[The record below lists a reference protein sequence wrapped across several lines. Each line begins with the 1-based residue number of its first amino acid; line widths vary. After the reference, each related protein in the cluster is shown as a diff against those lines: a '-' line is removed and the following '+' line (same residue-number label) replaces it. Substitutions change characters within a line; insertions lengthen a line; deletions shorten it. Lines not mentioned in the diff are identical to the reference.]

1 MPPNQTQGST
11 PPINQQPQVR
21 PQSAPSN
28 GSGLPQ
34 GSTPTTNQQP
44 QVPGNSATPSQA
56 TQPQVRPQSAPSN
69 NTGLPQGST
78 PTNNQQPQVRPQS
91 APSNN
96 TGLPQGSTPTNNQQP
111 QVRPQSA
118 PSNNTGLPQGSTPT
132 NNQQPQVRPQ
142 SAPSNNTGLPQG
154 STPTNNQQPQVRPQS
169 APSNN
174 TGLPQGSTPTNNQQ
188 PQVRP
193 QSAPSNNTGLP
204 QGSTPTNNQQ
214 PQVRPQSAP
223 SNNTGTPQGSTPP
236 ANQQPQ
242 VRPQSAPSNN
252 TGTPQGSTPPANQ
265 QPQVRPQSAPSN
277 NTSLPQGSTPTATPS
292 SQLPGNAPQGNT
304 STTPPGSTSPKTGET
319 SEKAPAKEAAPKD
332 GTSAQTSP
340 KTGET
345 SEKAPAKEAAAKDG
359 TSAQTSPKTG
369 ETGGKS
375 TPTQK
380 PASAAQ
386 GTPTSPSS
394 SKSPPAGQGSQQPGR
409 DRPGPQPGSSSTT
422 TAPAQGDTLTWI
434 AANAVTKSKWRTS
447 TGKGMRKKAKRAIP
461 KLAGPL
467 TSGGFPAQPVDAKKQ
482 IGKRFPKGKLFS
494 DAEWEA
500 FKELSS
506 TPEGRTWLN
515 ASGMLTHSEIEQ
527 YLSNDNPERFRGFHL
542 LHKPSKVVMASYVS
556 RQMNGGEDG
565 KRFEGT
571 PPAAIALS
579 MEARHTTDPARKEE
593 LTRQIDQGIVNEWVK
608 TFEHTKPNA
617 DTIKAMDQSAVL
629 APRTLMEKLTRADI
643 KTLPTDEALARH
655 RQSIEVL
662 KNIFHL
668 LQAGAE
674 IYDAGSK
681 KHVPLQGV
689 PVAKLLSHGGRVNIQ
704 VPKGSPPY
712 ALTEFL
718 GITDKNGN
726 PTTGVF
732 KREFGTHHMALSWG
746 KFKEEGGRFAMLK
759 SMSDDTELYGMNPA
773 IGGLGL
779 KDFNGDIILPDGAHG
794 HVFIGYRPPK
804 PGRRG
809 ALQIGMETTG
819 PGAPSTVGYV
829 HNARSTEKT
838 ANPISSVGGLKQD
851 KIGDEKGK
859 NARTVDLHKFGDDW
873 VKTLKDRAD
882 QFEHDFEENPTEA
895 IKDLVGPRELPPQDT
910 HDTAPLAS
918 DSSDDSPDDSP
929 DDAPDDS
936 SDAGSD
942 RSERDPR
949 GGDRRG
955 PPGDATS
962 DPKRGAQDPGQGSS
976 DQRPRGDEQAPKGN
990 EPREM
995 PGDAPEQMTAKT
1007 PEASSPRPEA
1017 GTTQSAPGKAPE
1029 IPGQPRPETT
1039 SRPSALGPEGL
1050 ATAITAG
1057 TEAPAASA
1065 QGSAAASATPNPG
1078 TLSSRD
1084 DGSAEKDIDA
1094 SQDEGEDENDSRDEV
1109 EDDSDDEGKDEDE
1122 DEDESEGEGE
1132 DDSDDEDEDDSE
1144 GEGEDDSDDEDED
1157 DSEGEGEDD
1166 SDDEDEDDSEGE
1178 GEDDSDDEDE
1188 DDSDDDNGDRV
1199 GPSQRPQSGREAPSL
1214 TPLTDAAGAKDNGT
1228 NSKGPGDGRSGNTS
1242 PKDNGTSQNGSQPT
1256 TAMSPEASSPR
1267 PSRDDDSVE
1276 EDIENTSD
1284 LVVNALPDNFVHDS
1298 MVTFGPTNVP
1308 RPLASPK
1315 PTQAG
1320 IERILDRW
1328 GFSADVFFKR
1338 DLGMDGLTRPDED
1351 PDIGPGPFESTVF
1364 PAGGFGVPVTLPPEL
1379 VELRV
1384 ALTIAHELSHANQ
1397 YDNLD
1402 LIDLE
1407 GREAEIDRLPPLE
1420 RDVHQTAFERQKAA
1434 LEVVGYQSEIVNLE
1448 RFRKTLNDDE
1458 AKVYHDGLQA
1468 MEDQARTRRD
1478 EFFDQLTPEQQAIFI
1493 HDGFEAVLENIQRGL
1508 DVKFFRNNA
1517 PDADEEDAGDE
1528 DQNSDDGDEDHSDVD
1543 SDHDDSEDE
1552 DDSDDEGE
1560 DDSDDEDEDEGKDDS
1575 DDEGKD
1581 DSDDEGEDDS
1591 DDEGDDNSKDESD
1604 DDSEDESDDDSD
1616 DEGDDDSDD
1625 EDDDDEDD
1633 DDDDDDDDDS
1643 DDEGD
1648 DDSEDHNGDRAG
1660 PSQRPQSG
1668 GQPRPET
1675 TSQPP
1680 AQRSATPATA
1690 ITTGMQAPTRPP
1702 ASTKVGWLGKKLG
1715 TGGHGLGGMISNE
1728 GADQRE
1734 QALAD
1739 QYALQIGPDED
1750 TGGAHFS
1757 HKMLDHIEK
1766 ALGDLPPEHVTGS
1779 PTLRKIIRDISSEQ
1793 AASAYDE
1800 LTDTINIVN
1809 PPKVPTFI
1817 YSRLNRRWNWQRKR
1831 MDRGALRDYDGVNK
1845 EQDRALGITEGRHVM
1860 GGTSDVL
1867 ANGSLIKW
1875 TMRHEIGHSIDKL
1888 IDWKGNLASDPRFGG
1903 WKVHSD
1909 TRDTEEVARAIL
1921 DKAGI
1926 TDDEANSET
1935 DGVSLLQRFASFLH
1949 APSRRK
1955 DMTPLE
1961 DFPDDAASEDP
1972 GLKKKLEKA
1981 VDTVK
1986 FAMAQP
1992 WTLDDGGASRLEVDG
2007 RIYQVD
2013 HYDQWVSYSAD
2024 ARNNAVSNY
2033 QFSTPAEWF
2042 AETYASY
2049 YDPNPAPRAQLTQ
2062 QVRDFFANDLSGL
2075 VTSGQEKWERINENT
2090 RKAEEGI
2097 GPQPPQ
2103 PPAGSSASPSAVSPS
2118 AVTAGMSRN
2127 ITTGTPSS
2135 GSLAASPP
2143 RDATSGPQGSS
2154 PRDANG
2160 GSQASPP
2167 RDATR
2172 APNDSAVLETDGA
2185 REGSGNTQAA
2195 LQALIDA
2202 SKTWAHPANPANKQE
2217 AKELL
2222 GDIMRSQGVDRSLVD
2237 RLAEL
2242 IDAPDSLSQ
2251 HEFAICALQS
2261 VLRTQLTSDLA
2272 GFARV
2277 VAAEFTGKLFDRD
2290 GKQIADFSLDN
2301 QGEHRATTSP
2311 RTTDDPIQSVI
2322 RGDLPLND
2330 APIGN
2335 KLLQNGVK
2343 KAGAK
2348 RADFENKGRAWSDTH
2363 VLDYLLARG
2372 LGKMLSTLA
2381 PEQYKADAK
2390 YTAGVKPGYLGK
2402 AATRGKD
2409 AKGPSKKLGDLQ
2421 LSADS
2426 LVTIFTNILGGDAQT
2441 MVDGDNYDV
2450 DRINDALA
2458 RPEQAPFAVA
2468 TFLDGNGL
2476 LKRADQSAKDPTK
2489 VEPFDKAV
2497 TSGASSAHQVVI
2509 NGKITED
2516 GDHYVV
2522 PLHTWQQ
2529 SFSIKV
2535 KKDLLP
2541 SLFPVFTYGTYLPS
2555 QSPGTNDPAR
2565 SQAPKPNA
2573 WTQLTTGGG
2582 DPLGTGG
2589 HGLAGLVSNKG
2600 AAEREQALADQYELQ
2615 IGPDEDADGTHFS
2628 HKMLAH
2634 IEKALSELPPTHI
2647 TGSPTLRKII
2657 RTLSSEQ
2664 AASEYDEETDTINIV
2679 NPPKVPTFIYSRLNR
2694 RWDWQR
2700 KRMDRGALRDYP
2712 GVSKEQDEALGI
2724 VGRRQVMGGVSD
2736 VLANGNLLK
2745 WTIRHEVAHSI
2756 DKLVDWRSRAH
2767 EDRFGGWQEHADSR
2781 ELQAV
2786 ARAIFHKA
2794 GISDDKAQQKLDDE
2808 GQSDPNG
2815 FPLIERF
2822 ASLLDPELRR
2832 KDMTPLESFPAKV
2845 ASTDPDLKDRLDRA
2859 VRTVKIA
2866 MAQPWTL
2873 SDGGSRELEV
2883 DGRIYHVDP
2892 YNAWV
2897 SYRADARNNAVSNYQ
2912 FSTPKE
2918 WFAETYA
2925 SYHDPDPAPRDQLT
2939 QEVRDFF
2946 RNELPDLVTA
2956 GRASWQRIRE
2966 NIARSAGNRPGPSAI
2981 TTGFNPAAS
2990 ADPNSL
2996 GEGQTSDPA
3005 DMLAGYN
3012 PASDTGDETA
3022 APRSQ
3027 LDEIQEEPEP
3037 PSERAPDPAT
3047 STPVEEVTWIVDK
3060 AVKNTIWRT
3069 DTGPL
3074 SRDRAKQ
3081 GLSAIQGP
3089 LSASGFPPDPTTA
3102 KEQLGGRFPGGPL
3115 FSDAEWSAFVQL
3127 SSTAQGQTWL
3137 NASGMLTHEQVEQ
3150 YLSGNDDDN
3159 PERFRGFDKLHNAT
3173 KVVLA
3178 SYVSRQMNGGEDGKR
3193 FEGTPPAAVAI
3204 SMEARHTTDPARRA
3218 ELKRLIDQGILE
3230 EWSKTFEYTQ
3240 PNEAATT
3247 AINKGAVLAPKSLL
3261 NTVTFTKGKELSK
3274 AEVIKRHGQ
3283 SLEVLKNVFHLLQEG
3298 AEIYDADAKSHVP
3311 LQDVPVA
3318 KLLSHGGRVNVQIP
3332 PSSSP
3337 YALTEHLGI
3346 TDSKG
3351 KPRPG
3356 VFKRFA
3362 GTHHVSFADGEFK
3375 EEGGHVAAIKAKL
3388 DDTELYGI
3396 NLAVGGLG
3404 LKDFNGDVILPDGA
3418 HGHLFIGY
3426 RPPKPGRP
3434 GALQLGLETTG
3445 PNAPSTVGY
3454 VHNLRSTEK
3463 TANPI
3468 SSVGGLKQ
3476 DKIGDEST
3484 KNART
3489 VDLGKLGSDWRKTLK
3504 DRADRFEQD
3513 LKQKGKDALT
3523 ELLGPRTQPPQELQD
3538 AQQRSGEPDQ
3548 APRDNERRDPPG
3560 DAPVDTLAGYNP
3572 ASDSG
3577 DEAADPQP
3585 QTDEIQ
3591 EEPEPASERAP
3602 DPATS
3607 TPVEEVTWIVDKA
3620 VKNTIWRP
3628 DTGFLSREKAKRGLP
3643 AIAAQLSGGGFPRDP
3658 GTAKEQLG
3666 GRFSKGQLLSDAEW
3680 SAFEQLS
3687 STPQGQSWL
3696 NASGMLTLDEVK
3708 KYLSGK
3714 DEDNPERFRGFH
3726 QLHKASKVVLA
3737 SYVSRQMNGG
3747 EDGKRFEGTP
3757 PAAVAISMEAR
3768 HTTDPIRKA
3777 ELERLI
3783 DQGIVEEWSKTLEY
3797 TEPNDDANTAIDK
3810 GAVLDPKKK
3819 FLQQPKK
3826 LSKQEVVDRH
3836 RQSLDVLKNVFHL
3849 LQEGAEIYDDSAK
3862 SHVPLQGVPVAK
3874 LLSHGGRVNVQVPAG
3889 GAPYELTELL
3899 GITDKHGNPRPGV
3912 FKRSFGTHHVSFAD
3926 GEFKEEGGHFAAVKS
3941 KLDDTELYG
3950 INLTIGGLGL
3960 KDFNGDVIVPDGA
3973 HGHMFIGYRPPR
3985 PGRQGALQIGI
3996 ETTGPGAPSTV
4007 GYVHNVFSTEKTAN
4021 PISSVGGLKQD
4032 KIGDDQI
4039 KNART
4044 VDLSKLGSNW
4054 AKTLRDRADRFEQ
4067 DLALRGKDALT
4078 ELVGPRTQPP
4088 HELQDAGV
4096 DRSGDTLAGAAAPN
4110 ASPSPTPTTAG
4121 GTAQV
4126 EPSAQNQEKTLDEL
4140 LDSLEEQSRAWSH
4153 PATAENKRDASQL
4166 LTGLL
4171 QRQNVNPSII
4181 DRLRELIDNPASL
4194 SQSAFTN
4201 CALTS
4206 ILYPTL
4212 KNDLATTAHLVA
4224 AIFTGKPLGKFADSP
4239 RADSSRPQGSGKGA
4253 LNESLDLIRRVMTG
4267 EVPQAL
4273 GPAPT
4278 RPLVN
4283 GLRTAKAKS
4292 DSLKR
4297 KKDREE
4303 LERHL
4308 LDHLL
4313 ARGLVELLGPDAL
4326 AKLQQQTDGAHQPGV
4341 AAAQG
4346 DLLASAN
4353 SVASILSSA
4362 LGANATVMTRSS
4374 PGGYDVARLN
4384 GALRQK
4390 DQAGFAIATVMD
4402 GKALW
4407 SAAKEHEASST
4418 TPDASENVARLGGTA
4433 TTAPHHAT
4441 IDGSITDQG
4450 DSFLVPLQ
4458 SWGRT
4463 FPVRVNKED
4472 MPKVFAAITYGTALP
4487 PRAPS
4492 PTASAQE
4499 QTLAD
4504 LQAGHNPDSDSRDE
4518 TAAPQPQTDEIQ
4530 EEPEPASERAPD
4542 PATSTPVEEVTWIV
4556 DKAVKNTIWRPD
4568 TGFLSREKAK
4578 RGLPAIAAQ
4587 LSGGGFPRDPGTAK
4601 EQLGGRFSKGQLL
4614 SDAEWSAFEQLS
4626 STPQGQSWL
4635 NASGMLTLDEVK
4647 KYLSGKDED
4656 NPERFRGFHQLHKAS
4671 KVVLASYV
4679 SRQMNGGEDG
4689 KRFEGTPPAA
4699 VAISMEARH
4708 TTDPIRKAELER
4720 LIDQGIVE
4728 EWSKTLEYT
4737 EPNDDANTAIDKGA
4751 VLDPKKKFLQQPK
4764 KLSKQEVVDR
4774 HRQSLDVLKN
4784 VFHLLQEGAE
4794 IYDDSAK
4801 SHVPLQGVPVAKLL
4815 SHGGRVNVQVPAGGA
4830 PYELTELL
4838 GITDKHGNPRPGV
4851 FKRSFGTHHVSFADG
4866 EFKEEGGHFAAV
4878 KSKLDDTELYG
4889 INLTIGG
4896 LGLKD
4901 FNGDV
4906 IVPDGAHGHMFIG
4919 YRPPRPG
4926 RQGALQIGI
4935 ETTGP
4940 GAPSTVGYVHN
4951 VFSTE
4956 KTANPI
4962 SSVGG
4967 LKQDKIGDDQIKN
4980 ARTVDLSKLGSN
4992 WAKTLRD
4999 RADRFE
5005 QDLALRGKDA
5015 LTELVGPRTQP
5026 PHELQDAQQRSGEPA
5041 QEPRD
5046 NDRRDPP
5053 GDAAADMLAGYN
5065 PASDTGDETA
5075 APRSQ
5080 LDEIQEEPEPPSER
5094 APDPATST
5102 PVEEVTWIVDKAVK
5116 NTIWRTDT
5124 GPLSR
5129 DRAKQGLS
5137 AIQGPLSASGFPP
5150 DPTTAKEQL
5159 GGRFPGGPLFS
5170 DAEWSAFVQLSS
5182 TAQGQTWLNAS
5193 GMLTHEQVEQY
5204 LSGNDDDNPERFRG
5218 FDKLHNATK
5227 VVLASYVSRQ
5237 MNGGED
5243 GKRFEG
5249 TPPAAVAISME
5260 ARHTTDP
5267 ARRAELKRLIDQGIL
5282 EEWSKTFEYTQPNEA
5297 ATTAINKGAVLA
5309 PKSLLNTVTFTKG
5322 KELSKAEVIKRHGQS
5337 LEVLKNVFHL
5347 LQEGAE
5353 IYDADAKS
5361 HVPLQ
5366 DVPVAKLLSHGGR
5379 VNVQIPPS
5387 SSPYALTEHLGIT
5400 DSKGKPRPGVFKR
5413 FAGTHHVSFADGE
5426 FKEEGGH
5433 VAAIKAKLD
5442 DTELYGINLAV
5453 GGLGLKDFNGDVIL
5467 PDGAHGHLFIGYRPP
5482 KPGRPGALQLGM
5494 ETTGPNAPSTV
5505 GYVHN
5510 LRSTEKTANPI
5521 SSVGG
5526 LKQDKIGDESTK
5538 NARTVDLGKL
5548 GSDWRKTLK
5557 DRADRFEQDLKQKGK
5572 DALTE
5577 LLGPRTQP
5585 PQELQDAQQRSGEPD
5600 QAPRDNEPGDAPA
5613 GTAQRTGAPANV
5625 LAGYNPALDGESV
5638 ALDPQSHTDSAQV
5651 EPSPRRQDKTLDEL
5665 LSSLDEQSRAWSGPP
5680 NDDLRQQAAN
5690 SLAGLLESLN
5700 VDRAIVDRLRE
5711 LIENP
5716 ASLSQSAFSN
5726 CGLNSAL
5733 YTMLKGDLATT
5744 SHLVAA
5750 LFTGRLLGQLAQAP
5764 GARELGAQQDPGTA
5778 VLSEDLDTLRRVM
5791 TGEIPRALG
5800 PAPTRPLINGLK
5812 TAGAKRGGLTRA
5824 ADRQQLDRHLL
5835 DHLLARGLVELL
5847 GQDAVAQHGKRT
5859 DDARQPG
5866 AVAAQ
5871 GDVLLSANSIA
5882 TLMSDALGAEVEVMS
5897 GGPSEDDIARLNE
5910 TLRRTDRAGFA
5921 VATVSNGKALWEAAK
5936 QHRDGDNATPR
5947 APATVAPLGTGEAQ
5961 SRHHFA
5967 IDGEIKA
5974 DGDAFIVPVQ
5984 SWGQAFPIRVQ
5995 KADMPRLFEAIT
6007 HGTYPPPRA
6016 PARGAPTQQQAPV
6029 HLASRGRS
6037 GTAVDAAD
6045 PRDQLAGTPTSG
6057 GREIWPQ
6064 RSPEIGVQTF
6074 RDAGEWR
6081 RYDRKVRGWVRG
6093 TFKLSPKEAGDLIR
6107 TVSPGAA
6114 RLLLALHD
6122 HPRRDQLTFRPMD
6135 RFRMADARFLQQKL
6149 QGLDELEA
6157 APVSAVRGQRRGP
6170 SAPAGQGAA
6179 SAGRPAVAPGRID
6192 PGTVQLTPSRLYETL
6207 VERVPEQRL
6216 IEVASLAVD
6225 IIDSQLIP
6233 QLLDILPI
6241 TLPAAARLAEELIEK
6256 WLVFNPSLLDLPA
6269 GELRD
6274 RLAAY
6279 ASLVL
6284 GTLERDQGRSTIG
6297 RDVDAEEDASSA
6309 DEAPRAAAAPS
6320 APQPRE
6326 GTLAPREGLEGSARE
6341 SSSNTSSRT
6350 GSPGGTTP
6358 PAASPAAEEDP
6369 FGGWGLDLDI
6379 GFDPEEHKQQQRA
6392 AQGQVRREKLA
6403 RENEA
6408 QQAIPDWIW
6417 DVPHYSLL
6425 QTALLDHI
6433 NDDAVRDALTTLL
6446 PFGHGRAESLAR
6458 FLLSGLNGSRTGE
6471 RLAQAF
6477 EDALGMYKD
6486 EARRRLAFDLARA
6499 LGAIASIEEMP
6510 GIDLAALREPPPPP
6524 PPRDE
6529 EPPRSVVKRGH
6540 EGRWVTRDEIDIIN
6554 RSIGERAFAGM
6565 LARAMDKGK
6574 VANTRAI
6581 IEHLVRHA
6589 ERMADPALSPPL
6601 TSTSL
6606 VVDSNLVG
6614 ALLTPPGALSPDWR
6628 HIRDQLDELIRDN
6641 GITDLRLANIN
6652 VGELFQHGDIVGRT
6666 FTTQD
6671 GREIPWYGIRL
6682 DGHRR
6687 DDMADY
6693 ELGFDELT
6701 RRSVGEKKGSA
6712 DRSMVADAFFSERA
6726 REDDAPA
6733 VPHFATSDHG
6743 VLTPLLSFAG
6753 IDAAMRAQTA
6763 FTDFVKENTEEG
6775 TPYFRP
6781 QLMGRELK
6789 AHAILNLEAP
6799 AHAAAEGAAPAESPP
6814 IGASLLDTPVGTT
6827 HRVHD
6832 LIGLI
6837 RSAGFDVYIVGG
6849 AVRDALSDKKPKD
6862 VDLKTNMPMSRLEAA
6877 LRDDPS
6883 FRSLSVS
6890 TVPDLRLITL
6900 GNGDSALDITT
6911 ADDTSVPGP
6920 LDVMADA
6927 LKRDFRMNAIYL
6939 DERGY
6944 VKDPLNGIEDQL
6956 HNRLRFVAD
6965 PGPPAPVEE
6974 RQRAVV
6980 EHLRKAPWNLG
6991 RALKFHHRGYKLEPE
7006 ILHAVRDNAES
7017 ILSSMAERNAPLL
7030 AKSLLLHSTRVQS
7043 PDALIELMEDLRF
7056 SARAIRELIPD
7067 EVAGRFDDDSLA
7079 YERDIL
7085 PRWRDTPDDNDAGYP
7100 LAAPEM
7106 KVDVAT
7112 GRIYQYRIHAK
7123 APPQQEGQPEEH
7135 VIIDVDLSDHN
7146 QAGHNAPH
7154 YHVYRWRK
7162 RDGQSRWDKKKN
7174 GFSDTGQPGLPLIDG
7189 GFYLGPQPWRFDEGL
7204 DSESSDFL
7212 DVAARR
7218 INEAGIQLTR
7228 TGDQLDLGGQVKLHA
7243 KRLRELH
7250 RRGQFS
7256 KLLMLVKNLNDG
7268 IPWSAKDQATVDL
7281 AGSHR
7286 GQERLRFKPQ
7296 LDQVVPFLRDSEI
7309 VDPTSIAIFAE
7320 DGQMRH
7326 DALLRLYDLVSAD
7339 VRQDLRRPAA
7349 TYALKGARSVDEF
7362 VERFE
7367 FYVASMQDNLNGADI
7382 EARWQAHLQAAQE
7395 AGAVGDVTLGQG
7407 GELTERLAEAAGQ
7420 LRFESAS
7427 TAAYHAAKHG
7437 SDFLTPE
7444 ELATP
7449 VSPADGMRR
7458 YLETAREA
7466 VRKASVTEA
7475 RTDETGATNVVLW
7488 HGATK
7493 VVARVRPDGTA
7504 HLLTSYV
7511 HTGRNAAPTAAFAH
7525 PTGSAPTE
7533 TGVQNIGNSCF
7544 LSAGLT
7550 MLARTDAYYELF
7562 APREG
7567 ENPAAR
7573 GPRLRAAVRPILD
7586 QIRAGTLVGAD
7597 TMRALDAILTD
7608 AGVLEGTSVTTQQ
7621 DPSEVLRRLFRTAG
7635 LDTTGVT
7642 LAQTQRT
7649 DWTEVEPREHDETLR
7664 DPTSL
7669 DDNLVWDE
7677 PASDIL
7683 LSPPSDGN
7691 RTLQQALDTHFGE
7704 SSIEA
7709 TAVRAGQAV
7718 IGNPSRQLLVHPA
7731 DNTPQAITIA
7741 LQRWNGVDKDES
7753 EVDVPEWLSVNGSW
7767 YRLNVVVNHHGATR
7781 NEGHYTA
7788 ITRSATSGQ
7797 WQIRNDA
7804 MVSDAD
7810 PREAAESRN
7819 RGYLFTFERV
7829 DNPDDGPDAAAAA
7842 AAARI
7847 GAAPAPV
7854 PGAPSSAAATNGV
7867 TEPESRA
7874 PADRL
7879 GAYSPS
7885 NDASEETQ
7893 GPQAPRASGAPA
7905 ALDGDVTIPAP
7916 IDALV
7921 RTLVAKSRAWSS
7933 PRAQADKREAI
7944 ALVTELLQQLGMD
7957 AKVVDRGEQG
7967 KDAPDDEHS
7976 ACTCVR

>member
-1 MPPNQTQGST
+1 
-11 PPINQQPQVR
+11 
-21 PQSAPSN
+21 
-28 GSGLPQ
+28 
-34 GSTPTTNQQP
+34 
-44 QVPGNSATPSQA
+44 
-56 TQPQVRPQSAPSN
+56 
-69 NTGLPQGST
+69 
-78 PTNNQQPQVRPQS
+78 
-91 APSNN
+91 
-96 TGLPQGSTPTNNQQP
+96 
-111 QVRPQSA
+111 
-118 PSNNTGLPQGSTPT
+118 
-132 NNQQPQVRPQ
+132 
-142 SAPSNNTGLPQG
+142 
-154 STPTNNQQPQVRPQS
+154 
-169 APSNN
+169 
-174 TGLPQGSTPTNNQQ
+174 
-188 PQVRP
+188 
-193 QSAPSNNTGLP
+193 
-204 QGSTPTNNQQ
+204 
-214 PQVRPQSAP
+214 
-223 SNNTGTPQGSTPP
+223 
-236 ANQQPQ
+236 
-242 VRPQSAPSNN
+242 
-252 TGTPQGSTPPANQ
+252 
-265 QPQVRPQSAPSN
+265 
-277 NTSLPQGSTPTATPS
+277 
-292 SQLPGNAPQGNT
+292 
-304 STTPPGSTSPKTGET
+304 
-319 SEKAPAKEAAPKD
+319 
-332 GTSAQTSP
+332 
-340 KTGET
+340 
-345 SEKAPAKEAAAKDG
+345 
-359 TSAQTSPKTG
+359 
-369 ETGGKS
+369 
-375 TPTQK
+375 
-380 PASAAQ
+380 
-386 GTPTSPSS
+386 
-394 SKSPPAGQGSQQPGR
+394 
-409 DRPGPQPGSSSTT
+409 
-422 TAPAQGDTLTWI
+422 
-434 AANAVTKSKWRTS
+434 
-447 TGKGMRKKAKRAIP
+447 MRKKAKRAIP

-494 DAEWEA
+494 DAEWDA

-515 ASGMLTHSEIEQ
+515 ASGMLTHGEIEQ

-593 LTRQIDQGIVNEWVK
+593 LTRQIDQGIANEWVK
-608 TFEHTKPNA
+608 TFAHTEPNA

-629 APRTLMEKLTRADI
+629 APRTLKETLTRADI

-689 PVAKLLSHGGRVNIQ
+689 PVAKILSHGGRVNIQ

-732 KREFGTHHMALSWG
+732 KRDFGTHHMALSWG
-746 KFKEEGGRFAMLK
+746 QFKEEGGHFAAVK
-759 SMSDDTELYGMNPA
+759 SALDDTELYGMNPA

-838 ANPISSVGGLKQD
+838 ANPVSSVGGLKQD

-859 NARTVDLHKFGDDW
+859 NARTVDLRKLGDDW

-882 QFEHDFEENPTEA
+882 QFEHDFKENPTEA
-895 IKDLVGPRELPPQDT
+895 IKDLVGPREIPPQET
-910 HDTAPLAS
+910 QHTAPLAS
-918 DSSDDSPDDSP
+918 DSSDDSP

-942 RSERDPR
+942 RSERGSR

-955 PPGDATS
+955 PPGDAAS

-976 DQRPRGDEQAPKGN
+976 DQRPRGNEQAPKGD

-1007 PEASSPRPEA
+1007 PETASPRPEA

-1029 IPGQPRPETT
+1029 RPGQPQPETT
-1039 SRPSALGPEGL
+1039 SQPHARGPGSP
-1050 ATAITAG
+1050 ATVITTGMKTPAG
-1057 TEAPAASA
+1057 SPEASV
-1065 QGSAAASATPNPG
+1065 QGSAAASATPDPG

-1084 DGSAEKDIDA
+1084 DESVEDDIENTTDPVVNVLSDDYVHGSNDPEDGDD
-1094 SQDEGEDENDSRDEV
+1094 SEGDDSEDEGD
-1109 EDDSDDEGKDEDE
+1109 DDSDDEG
-1122 DEDESEGEGE
+1122 
-1132 DDSDDEDEDDSE
+1132 DDSDDE
-1144 GEGEDDSDDEDED
+1144 GDDSDDE
-1157 DSEGEGEDD
+1157 GDD
-1166 SDDEDEDDSEGE
+1166 SDDEG
-1178 GEDDSDDEDE
+1178 DDSDDEGD
-1188 DDSDDDNGDRV
+1188 DDSDDEG
-1199 GPSQRPQSGREAPSL
+1199 
-1214 TPLTDAAGAKDNGT
+1214 
-1228 NSKGPGDGRSGNTS
+1228 
-1242 PKDNGTSQNGSQPT
+1242 
-1256 TAMSPEASSPR
+1256 
-1267 PSRDDDSVE
+1267 DDDSDDE
-1276 EDIENTSD
+1276 GDDDSDDEGDDDSDDEGDDDSDDEGDDDSDDEGDDDSDDEGEIENTTD
-1284 LVVNALPDNFVHDS
+1284 LVINALPDDYVHDS
-1298 MVTFGPTNVP
+1298 MVTFDPTNVP

-1320 IERILDRW
+1320 IERILERW
-1328 GFSADVFFKR
+1328 GFSDDVFFKR
-1338 DLGMDGLTRPDED
+1338 DLGIDGLTRPGED
-1351 PDIGPGPFESTVF
+1351 PDIGPGPFEGTVF

-1384 ALTIAHELSHANQ
+1384 ALTIAHELSHGNQ

-1407 GREAEIDRLPPLE
+1407 GREDEIDRLPPPE
-1420 RDVHQTAFERQKAA
+1420 RDAHQTAFERQKAA

-1448 RFRKTLNDDE
+1448 RFRQMLNDDE
-1458 AKVYHDGLQA
+1458 ARVYHDGLQA

-1478 EFFDQLTPEQQAIFI
+1478 EFFEQLTPEQQAIFI
-1493 HDGFEAVLENIQRGL
+1493 QDGIEAVLEDIQRGL

-1528 DQNSDDGDEDHSDVD
+1528 DQSRDDEDDSDDERKDD
-1543 SDHDDSEDE
+1543 SDDERKDGSDDERKDGSDDEGDSDSDDEREDDS
-1552 DDSDDEGE
+1552 DSDDEGE
-1560 DDSDDEDEDEGKDDS
+1560 DDSDEGEDDSDGEDEDDS
-1575 DDEGKD
+1575 
-1581 DSDDEGEDDS
+1581 DEGEDDS
-1591 DDEGDDNSKDESD
+1591 DDEGEG
-1604 DDSEDESDDDSD
+1604 EDDSD
-1616 DEGDDDSDD
+1616 DEG
-1625 EDDDDEDD
+1625 EGE
-1633 DDDDDDDDDS
+1633 DDS
-1643 DDEGD
+1643 DDEGEGEDDSDDD

-1715 TGGHGLGGMISNE
+1715 TGGHGFGGMISNE

-1831 MDRGALRDYDGVNK
+1831 MDRGAIRDYDGVNK

-2075 VTSGQEKWERINENT
+2075 VTSGQERWERINENT

-2135 GSLAASPP
+2135 GSRAASPP
-2143 RDATSGPQGSS
+2143 RDATGGPQGSS

-2160 GSQASPP
+2160 GSQASPPRDANGGSQASPPRDANGGSQARPPRDANGGSQARPP

-2185 REGSGNTQAA
+2185 REGLGDTQAA

-2202 SKTWAHPANPANKQE
+2202 SKTWSHPANPANKQE

-2301 QGEHRATTSP
+2301 QGEHRATTS
-2311 RTTDDPIQSVI
+2311 TQATDDPIQSVI

-2348 RADFENKGRAWSDTH
+2348 RADVDNKGRAWSDKH

-2381 PEQYKADAK
+2381 PEQYKADAD
-2390 YTAGVKPGYLGK
+2390 YTAGVIPGYVDK
-2402 AATRGKD
+2402 TATRDKD

-2426 LVTIFTNILGGDAQT
+2426 LVTIFTSILGGDAQT
-2441 MVDGDNYDV
+2441 MVEGDDYDV

-2476 LKRADQSAKDPTK
+2476 VKRADQSAEDPTK

-2497 TSGASSAHQVVI
+2497 TSGTSSAHQVVI

-2756 DKLVDWRSRAH
+2756 DKLVDWRSLAH

-2786 ARAIFHKA
+2786 ARAIFDKA

-2832 KDMTPLESFPAKV
+2832 KDMAPLESFPAKV
-2845 ASTDPDLKDRLDRA
+2845 ASTDPDLKDRLERA
-2859 VRTVKIA
+2859 VRTVKVA

-2892 YNAWV
+2892 YNTWV

-2925 SYHDPDPAPRDQLT
+2925 SYNDPDPAPRDQLS

-3005 DMLAGYN
+3005 DMHGGYN
-3012 PASDTGDETA
+3012 PASNSGDRAA
-3022 APRSQ
+3022 APQSQ

-3074 SRDRAKQ
+3074 SRERAKQ

-3089 LSASGFPPDPTTA
+3089 LSASGFPPNPTTA

-3127 SSTAQGQTWL
+3127 SSTPQGQTWL

-3159 PERFRGFDKLHNAT
+3159 PERFRGFDKLHNAS

-3178 SYVSRQMNGGEDGKR
+3178 SYVSRRMNGGEAGKR
-3193 FEGTPPAAVAI
+3193 FEGTPPAAAAI
-3204 SMEARHTTDPARRA
+3204 SMEARHTTDPIRRA

-3261 NTVTFTKGKELSK
+3261 NTLTFTKGKELSK

-3351 KPRPG
+3351 KPKPG

-3375 EEGGHVAAIKAKL
+3375 EEGGRDAFIKAKL

-3434 GALQLGLETTG
+3434 GALQIGMETTG

-3454 VHNLRSTEK
+3454 VHNLGSTEK

-3504 DRADRFEQD
+3504 DRADRFEQE
-3513 LKQKGKDALT
+3513 LKQRGKDALT

-3572 ASDSG
+3572 ASDSR
-3577 DEAADPQP
+3577 DETADPQP

-3591 EEPEPASERAP
+3591 EEPEPPSERAP

-3680 SAFEQLS
+3680 GAFEQLS

-3696 NASGMLTLDEVK
+3696 NASGMLTLDEIK

-3714 DEDNPERFRGFH
+3714 DEENPERFRGFH

-3768 HTTDPIRKA
+3768 HTTDPTRKA
-3777 ELERLI
+3777 ELKRLI

-3819 FLQQPKK
+3819 LLQQPKK
-3826 LSKQEVVDRH
+3826 LSKEQVVDRH

-3862 SHVPLQGVPVAK
+3862 SHVPLKDAPVAK

-3899 GITDKHGNPRPGV
+3899 GITDKNGNPRPGV
-3912 FKRSFGTHHVSFAD
+3912 FKRSFGTHHVALSD
-3926 GEFKEEGGHFAAVKS
+3926 GNFKEEGGHFAAVKS

-3950 INLTIGGLGL
+3950 INLAVGGLGL

-3985 PGRQGALQIGI
+3985 PGRPGALQIGI

-4044 VDLSKLGSNW
+4044 VDLSKLGSDW
-4054 AKTLRDRADRFEQ
+4054 AKTLRDRAERFEQ

-4088 HELQDAGV
+4088 QELQDAGV
-4096 DRSGDTLAGAAAPN
+4096 GRSGDTLAGAAAPN

-4140 LDSLEEQSRAWSH
+4140 LDSIEEQSRAWSH
-4153 PATAENKRDASQL
+4153 PATVENKRDANQL

-4224 AIFTGKPLGKFADSP
+4224 AIFTGKPLGKFADPP
-4239 RADSSRPQGSGKGA
+4239 RADSSRPQGSGKGT
-4253 LNESLDLIRRVMTG
+4253 LDESLDLIRRVMTG

-4326 AKLQQQTDGAHQPGV
+4326 EKLQQQTDGAHQPGV

-4362 LGANATVMTRSS
+4362 LGANTTVMTRSS
-4374 PGGYDVARLN
+4374 PGGYDVTRLN

-4530 EEPEPASERAPD
+4530 DEPEPASERAPDPATSTPVEEVTWIVDKAVKNTIWRPDTGFLSREKAKRGLPAIAAQLSGGGFPRDPGTAKEQLGGRFPKGPLLSDAEWSAFEQLSSTPQGQSWLNASGMLTLDEVKKYLSGKDVDNPERFRGFHQLHKASKVVLASYVSRQMNGGEDGKRFEGTPPAAVAISMEAEHTTDPIRRAELKRLIDQGIVEEWSKTLEYTEPNDDANTAIDKGAVLDPKKKFLQQPKKLSKEQVVDRHRQSLDVLKNVFHLLQEGAEIYDDSAKSHVPLKDAPVAKLLSHGGRVNVQVPAGGAPYELTELLGITDKHGNPATGVFKRSFGTHHVALSDGKFKEQGGALAAVKSKLDDTELYGINLTIGGLGLKDFNGDVIVPDGAHGHMFIGYRPPRDDRPGALQIGIETTGPNAPSTVGYVHNWRSTEKTANPISSVGGLKADKIGDDQIKNARTVDLSKLGSNWAKTLRDRADRFEQDLALRGKDALTELVGPRTQPPQELQDAQQRASEQRADRPEQESRDDDRRDPPGDAPPDTVRSARAPAVDEGSSRGDGRTSPDAPEDMLAGYNPDSDSRDEAADPQPQTDEIEEEPEPPSERAPD

-4647 KYLSGKDED
+4647 KYLSGKDVD

-4699 VAISMEARH
+4699 VAISMEAEH
-4708 TTDPIRKAELER
+4708 TTDPIRRAELKR

-4751 VLDPKKKFLQQPK
+4751 VLDPKKKLLQQPK
-4764 KLSKQEVVDR
+4764 KLSKEQVVDR

-4801 SHVPLQGVPVAKLL
+4801 SHVPLKDAPVAKLL

-4838 GITDKHGNPRPGV
+4838 GITDKNGNPATGV
-4851 FKRSFGTHHVSFADG
+4851 FKRSFGTHHVALSDG
-4866 EFKEEGGHFAAV
+4866 KFKEQGGALAAV

-4919 YRPPRPG
+4919 YRPPRDDRP
-4926 RQGALQIGI
+4926 GALQIGI

-4940 GAPSTVGYVHN
+4940 NAPSTVGYVHN
-4951 VFSTE
+4951 WRSTE

-4967 LKQDKIGDDQIKN
+4967 LKADKIGDDQIKN
-4980 ARTVDLSKLGSN
+4980 ARTVDLSKLGSD

-5026 PHELQDAQQRSGEPA
+5026 PQELQDAQQRSGEPA

-5065 PASDTGDETA
+5065 PASDTGGETA
-5075 APRSQ
+5075 APQTQ
-5080 LDEIQEEPEPPSER
+5080 LDEIQEEPEPASER

-5182 TAQGQTWLNAS
+5182 TPQGQTWLNAS

-5218 FDKLHNATK
+5218 FDKLHNASK

-5249 TPPAAVAISME
+5249 TPPAAAAISME

-5267 ARRAELKRLIDQGIL
+5267 IRRAELKRLIDQGII

-5322 KELSKAEVIKRHGQS
+5322 KELSKAEVVKRHGQS

-5433 VAAIKAKLD
+5433 IAAIKAKLD

-5526 LKQDKIGDESTK
+5526 LKRDKIGDESTK

-5600 QAPRDNEPGDAPA
+5600 QAPRDNEPSDAPA

-5665 LSSLDEQSRAWSGPP
+5665 LSSLDEQSRAWSGPA

-5711 LIENP
+5711 LIANP

-5726 CGLNSAL
+5726 CGISSAL

-5750 LFTGRLLGQLAQAP
+5750 LFTGRLLGRFAQAP
-5764 GARELGAQQDPGTA
+5764 GARELGAQQDQGKA
-5778 VLSEDLDTLRRVM
+5778 ALSEDLDILRRVM

-5800 PAPTRPLINGLK
+5800 PAPTRPLVNGLK

-5847 GQDAVAQHGKRT
+5847 GQDAVAQHEKRT

-5866 AVAAQ
+5866 VVAAE
-5871 GDVLLSANSIA
+5871 GDLLLSANSIGS
-5882 TLMSDALGAEVEVMS
+5882 LLRNALGAEVEVTS
-5897 GGPSEDDIARLNE
+5897 GGPSDDDVGRINE

-5936 QHRDGDNATPR
+5936 QHRDGDSDGDGDATPR
-5947 APATVAPLGTGEAQ
+5947 APADVAPLGTGEGQ

-5984 SWGQAFPIRVQ
+5984 SWGQSFPIRVQ
-5995 KADMPRLFEAIT
+5995 KADMPRLFEVIT
-6007 HGTYPPPRA
+6007 HGTYPPPLDTSA
-6016 PARGAPTQQQAPV
+6016 EQQAPA
-6029 HLASRGRS
+6029 HLASRGPS
-6037 GTAVDAAD
+6037 GTAQDGAD
-6045 PRDQLAGTPTSG
+6045 PADLLAG
-6057 GREIWPQ
+6057 
-6064 RSPEIGVQTF
+6064 
-6074 RDAGEWR
+6074 
-6081 RYDRKVRGWVRG
+6081 
-6093 TFKLSPKEAGDLIR
+6093 
-6107 TVSPGAA
+6107 
-6114 RLLLALHD
+6114 
-6122 HPRRDQLTFRPMD
+6122 
-6135 RFRMADARFLQQKL
+6135 
-6149 QGLDELEA
+6149 
-6157 APVSAVRGQRRGP
+6157 
-6170 SAPAGQGAA
+6170 APANQGEA
-6179 SAGRPAVAPGRID
+6179 SPARGPAVAPGRPD
-6192 PGTVQLTPSRLYETL
+6192 PGTVQRTPSGLDKAL
-6207 VERVPEQRL
+6207 LERVPEHRL
-6216 IEVASLAVD
+6216 NEVTGLVID
-6225 IIDSQLIP
+6225 TIDSELLP

-6241 TLPAAARLAEELIEK
+6241 AQLAATRLAEEIVEK
-6256 WLVFNPSLLDLPA
+6256 WLTFHPDLLDLPT
-6269 GELRD
+6269 GELKG
-6274 RLAAY
+6274 RLAAHIE
-6279 ASLVL
+6279 LVL
-6284 GTLERDQGRSTIG
+6284 GMFERDRGRSTIG
-6297 RDVDAEEDASSA
+6297 RKGGSS
-6309 DEAPRAAAAPS
+6309 AAAPAASASS
-6320 APQPRE
+6320 APQPPE
-6326 GTLAPREGLEGSARE
+6326 GTPAPQEELKDRAQE
-6341 SSSNTSSRT
+6341 SSSSTSSASDT
-6350 GSPGGTTP
+6350 SSDAGAPGMTTEP
-6358 PAASPAAEEDP
+6358 EGYESLFA
-6369 FGGWGLDLDI
+6369 DLDDLDF
-6379 GFDPEEHKQQQRA
+6379 GLSPEEHKQKERA
-6392 AQGQVRREKLA
+6392 ARNQEKLEKPA
-6403 RENEA
+6403 RNNDQER
-6408 QQAIPDWIW
+6408 AIPEWIW
-6417 DVPHYSLL
+6417 GVPHYAAL
-6425 QTALLDHI
+6425 QTALLAHFD
-6433 NDDAVRDALTTLL
+6433 DDAVQRALAELLATTESAETPVPFAEFVAIALEEPRD
-6446 PFGHGRAESLAR
+6446 AESLKQEAVKL
-6458 FLLSGLNGSRTGE
+6458 FGSYQGE
-6471 RLAQAF
+6471 TRKLVY
-6477 EDALGMYKD
+6477 DA
-6486 EARRRLAFDLARA
+6486 ANA
-6499 LGAIASIEEMP
+6499 LGALDWAEHVPDFDIE
-6510 GIDLAALREPPPPP
+6510 ALRDPPPPP
-6524 PPRDE
+6524 PTRDE
-6529 EPPRSVVKRGH
+6529 EPPRSVLKRGQ
-6540 EGRWVTRDEIDIIN
+6540 EGRWVTRAELEIIN

-6565 LARAMDKGK
+6565 LGRAMNKGK
-6574 VANTRAI
+6574 ISGTRAT
-6581 IEHLVRHA
+6581 IEQLVRQA
-6589 ERMADPALSPPL
+6589 GRLADPALSPPL

-6606 VVDSNLVG
+6606 VVDTNLVE
-6614 ALLTPPGALSPDWR
+6614 ALLTPPRELPLSKR
-6628 HIRDQLDELIRDN
+6628 HLREQLDALIREHR
-6641 GITDLRLANIN
+6641 ITDLRLANIN
-6652 VGELFQHGDIVGRT
+6652 IGELFQHDSIVGRT
-6666 FTTQD
+6666 FTTSD
-6671 GREIPWYGIRL
+6671 GREIPWYGIRVEG
-6682 DGHRR
+6682 DRR
-6687 DDMADY
+6687 DDTADY
-6693 ELGFDELT
+6693 ALGFEQLASG
-6701 RRSVGEKKGSA
+6701 SVGERKGSA
-6712 DRSMVADAFFSERA
+6712 DRSMVADAFFSD
-6726 REDDAPA
+6726 RESDEDGAPA
-6733 VPHFATSDHG
+6733 VPHFATADHG
-6743 VLTPLLSFAG
+6743 ILTPLLSFAG
-6753 IDAAMRAQTA
+6753 IDAKRRGEKA
-6763 FTDFVKENTEEG
+6763 FIDFVKENSRNG
-6775 TPYFRP
+6775 APYFEP
-6781 QLMGRELK
+6781 ELEGRKLK
-6789 AHAILNLEAP
+6789 THTILNLETAG
-6799 AHAAAEGAAPAESPP
+6799 HAAARDAQPAQSEP
-6814 IGASLLDTPVGTT
+6814 IGAAILDTPVGAT

-6832 LIGLI
+6832 LISLI
-6837 RSAGFDVYIVGG
+6837 RAFGFDVYIVGG
-6849 AVRDALSDKKPKD
+6849 AVRDALSGKKPKD
-6862 VDLKTNMPMSRLEAA
+6862 VDLKTNMPMSRLEEV
-6877 LRDDPS
+6877 LRTDPA
-6883 FRSLSVS
+6883 FESLPV
-6890 TVPDLRLITL
+6890 TVVPELRLLQVGGSNTMV
-6900 GNGDSALDITT
+6900 DIT
-6911 ADDTSVPGP
+6911 AGDDTSVQGP

-6927 LKRDFRMNAIYL
+6927 QKRDFRMNALYL
-6939 DERGY
+6939 DENGF
-6944 VKDPLNGIEDQL
+6944 VVDPLDGAIEDQL
-6956 HNRLRFVAD
+6956 VGRLRFVAD
-6965 PGPPAPVEE
+6965 PGPTAPVEE
-6974 RQRAVV
+6974 RQKAVV
-6980 EHLRKAPWNLG
+6980 EHLRRAPWNLG
-6991 RALKFHHRGYKLEPE
+6991 RALKFYQRGYEIEPE
-7006 ILHAVRDNAES
+7006 ILHAVLDNAES
-7017 ILSSMAERNAPLL
+7017 ILASMKEREAPLH
-7030 AKSLLLHSTRVQS
+7030 AKSLLLHATRAES
-7043 PDALIELMEDLRF
+7043 PTGLVEIMQVLGF
-7056 SARAIRELIPD
+7056 SPQAIREIIPD
-7067 EVAGRFDDDSLA
+7067 DVAGRFDDESLA
-7079 YERDIL
+7079 YEHDVL
-7085 PRWRDTPDDNDAGYP
+7085 PRWRETPDDDGTGSP

-7106 KVDVAT
+7106 KIDLAT
-7112 GRIYQYRIHAK
+7112 GRIYQYRFHAI
-7123 APPQQEGQPEEH
+7123 APQQDGQPGER
-7135 VIIDVDLSDHN
+7135 VIIDVDLGDHN
-7146 QAGHNAPH
+7146 QPGHHAPH
-7154 YHVYRWRK
+7154 YHVYRWRR
-7162 RDGQSRWDKKKN
+7162 RDGQLKWDKKKN
-7174 GFSDTGQPGLPLIDG
+7174 GFSDTGQPGLPEIADG
-7189 GFYLGPQPWRFDEGL
+7189 RYLGPQPWRFEEGL
-7204 DSESSDFL
+7204 DSDSGDFL
-7212 DVAARR
+7212 DVARRR
-7218 INEAGIQLTR
+7218 IREAGIDLSID
-7228 TGDQLDLGGQVKLHA
+7228 GDLLDLGGQVKLHSR
-7243 KRLRELH
+7243 RLQELVD
-7250 RRGQFS
+7250 RGQFG
-7256 KLLMLVKNLNDG
+7256 KLLMLVKNLNSG
-7268 IPWSAKDQATVDL
+7268 IPWSSRDQATVDL
-7281 AGSHR
+7281 SGSHR

-7296 LDQVVPFLRDSEI
+7296 LDLVVPFLRDGGIE
-7309 VDPTSIAIFAE
+7309 DPTSMAIFAE
-7320 DGQMRH
+7320 NGEMRH
-7326 DALLRLYDLVSAD
+7326 DALLRLYDLVSGEE
-7339 VRQDLRRPAA
+7339 RPDLRRPAA
-7349 TYALKGARSVDEF
+7349 EFARQRAESVSEF

-7367 FYVASMQDNLNGADI
+7367 FYVASMEGNLSGADV
-7382 EARWQAHLQAAQE
+7382 EALWQAQLNAAQE
-7395 AGAVGDVTLGQG
+7395 ANAAGDVTLRAD
-7407 GELTERLAEAAGQ
+7407 GELTERLAAAASE

-7427 TAAYHAAKHG
+7427 AAAYHAAKHG
-7437 SDFLTPE
+7437 DEFLTPE
-7444 ELATP
+7444 ERAASVP
-7449 VSPADGMRR
+7449 PEDAIRR
-7458 YLETAREA
+7458 YLDTAREA
-7466 VRKASVTEA
+7466 VRKAVQAGALEA
-7475 RTDETGATNVVLW
+7475 RTDETGATNIVLW
-7488 HGATK
+7488 DGTTK
-7493 VVARVRPDGTA
+7493 VIARVGPDGTA
-7504 HLLTSYV
+7504 HLLSSYV
-7511 HTGRNAAPTAAFAH
+7511 QDRRNTAPAAAF
-7525 PTGSAPTE
+7525 
-7533 TGVQNIGNSCF
+7533 
-7544 LSAGLT
+7544 
-7550 MLARTDAYYELF
+7550 
-7562 APREG
+7562 
-7567 ENPAAR
+7567 
-7573 GPRLRAAVRPILD
+7573 
-7586 QIRAGTLVGAD
+7586 
-7597 TMRALDAILTD
+7597 
-7608 AGVLEGTSVTTQQ
+7608 
-7621 DPSEVLRRLFRTAG
+7621 
-7635 LDTTGVT
+7635 
-7642 LAQTQRT
+7642 
-7649 DWTEVEPREHDETLR
+7649 
-7664 DPTSL
+7664 
-7669 DDNLVWDE
+7669 
-7677 PASDIL
+7677 
-7683 LSPPSDGN
+7683 
-7691 RTLQQALDTHFGE
+7691 
-7704 SSIEA
+7704 
-7709 TAVRAGQAV
+7709 
-7718 IGNPSRQLLVHPA
+7718 
-7731 DNTPQAITIA
+7731 
-7741 LQRWNGVDKDES
+7741 
-7753 EVDVPEWLSVNGSW
+7753 
-7767 YRLNVVVNHHGATR
+7767 TR
-7781 NEGHYTA
+7781 
-7788 ITRSATSGQ
+7788 
-7797 WQIRNDA
+7797 
-7804 MVSDAD
+7804 
-7810 PREAAESRN
+7810 
-7819 RGYLFTFERV
+7819 
-7829 DNPDDGPDAAAAA
+7829 
-7842 AAARI
+7842 
-7847 GAAPAPV
+7847 

-7867 TEPESRA
+7867 TEPESRG
-7874 PADRL
+7874 PAERL
-7879 GAYSPS
+7879 GAYTPW
-7885 NDASEETQ
+7885 NGASEGAQ
-7893 GPQAPRASGAPA
+7893 GPQAPQASGAPA
-7905 ALDGDVTIPAP
+7905 AVDGTVIDGDVTIRAP
-7916 IDALV
+7916 IEALV
-7921 RTLVAKSRAWSS
+7921 RTLVEKSGAWSS
-7933 PRAQADKREAI
+7933 PRTLADKREAI